1 MPSGRAAP
9 WRARHAPYCKGF
21 QFTAQRRVSLKIAMI
36 GGAGFIGSHLA
47 KELSEHEVTAID
59 SLMVNN
65 LYSQEP
71 WGEVRSRIL
80 RERVDNLACRLIIA
94 DARNYNILSP
104 LCKAINPDVI
114 IHLAAISHQGKARK
128 EPHTTFDHSMRTLE
142 NALDISLS
150 LKIRRFVY
158 FSSSTVYGD
167 WPSSGVVDESMEC
180 HPKGIY
186 SSLKLAGEMLV
197 KSYAKEYGLEYTII
211 RPSALYGPGCVSGR
225 VIEMFIEQAKS
236 GESLN
241 ATDEMLDFTYVSD
254 LVRGV
259 RLAIES
265 PLAANQTYNLTYGE
279 GRPVIDAANL
289 VAKRYNVNVNCIQR
303 DDGFANRGTLS
314 IERAR
319 SQIGYAPGVSL
330 EAGVP
335 EYMRWRDGF

>member
-1 MPSGRAAP
+1 M
-9 WRARHAPYCKGF
+9 
-21 QFTAQRRVSLKIAMI
+21 KIAMI

-47 KELSEHEVTAID
+47 KELSAHEVTAID

-71 WGEVRSRIL
+71 RSELRSRIL
-80 RERVDNLACRLIIA
+80 GRRIDNLACRLIIA

-104 LCKAINPDVI
+104 VCKVLDPNVI
-114 IHLAAISHQGKARK
+114 VHLAAISHQGKARK
-128 EPHTTFDHSMRTLE
+128 EPHNTFDHSMRTLE

-150 LKIRRFVY
+150 LKVRRFVY

-167 WPSSGVVDESMEC
+167 WPESGVVDESMEC
-180 HPKGIY
+180 RPKGIY
-186 SSLKLAGEMLV
+186 GSLKLAGEMLV
-197 KSYAKEYGLEYTII
+197 KSYAREYGLEYTII

-236 GESLN
+236 GEALN

-265 PLAANQTYNLTYGE
+265 PQAANQTYNLTYGE
-279 GRPVIDAANL
+279 GRPVVDAANI
-289 VAKRYNVNVNCIQR
+289 VARRYNSSVNFIQR

-314 IERAR
+314 IEKAR
-319 SQIGYAPGVSL
+319 REIGYVPGVSL